1 MWFSY
6 EYPISIGPWKFQG
19 LPGLIFEVVDL
30 SDPFNFH
37 WQLKKISNKK
47 RVLPFTGKNLT
58 NVITFQELLQNF
70 KEEQMNEADLIMSRS
85 GFEFEATPL
94 EEKEKSFM
102 NYRQLK
108 REIKYEWEN

>member
-1 MWFSY
+1 
-6 EYPISIGPWKFQG
+6 
-19 LPGLIFEVVDL
+19 
-30 SDPFNFH
+30 
-37 WQLKKISNKK
+37 
-47 RVLPFTGKNLT
+47 
-58 NVITFQELLQNF
+58 
-70 KEEQMNEADLIMSRS
+70 MNEADLIMSRS